1 MRRHRTS
8 MVMLVAVVGFQF
20 IVQAGERGTP
30 VTSSPSTVAVERH
43 HYSVSARVRPLL
55 LFWIRCNDV
64 GDAVVTRRRG
74 SDQSGYTLLIGSDPE
89 RAPRRINRWGYI
101 DEEIRGDEVRV
112 IGLMTEA
119 DEQSVEEAEARLRQP
134 SHGDRTYQV
143 MQATI
148 HGDQARSVVTP
159 IDVPKAYSFREL
171 RTVLDLARQESAPAT
186 ARDVRIPQGT
196 RPGFLSALADLVHQ
210 HVKTVHGP
218 GGIRRGP
225 VVTYVYH
232 GRLYQLRA
240 TRADFMSTLRV
251 GASTYQQIVAADFEI
266 RNTYTGELT
275 RFSMTYGTEGPL
287 AEVPL
292 TASYQPRWW
301 MQVDLALDDTKNGP
315 QLADGVRP

>member
-1 MRRHRTS
+1 MNRHRTS
-8 MVMLVAVVGFQF
+8 MVMLIALVGFQF
-20 IVQAGERGTP
+20 MVQAGERVAPLTA
-30 VTSSPSTVAVERH
+30 SPSTVAVERH

-64 GDAVVTRRRG
+64 GDAVVTKRRG

-89 RAPRRINRWGYI
+89 RAPRGINRWGYI

-148 HGDQARSVVTP
+148 HGDHARSVVTP
-159 IDVPKAYSFREL
+159 IDVPKAFSFREL
-171 RTVLDLARQESAPAT
+171 RTVLDLARQESSQAI

-196 RPGFLSALADLVHQ
+196 RPGFLYALADLVHQ
-210 HVKTVHGP
+210 HVKAVHGP
-218 GGIRRGP
+218 GGIRHGP

-240 TRADFMSTLRV
+240 TRAEIMPTLRV
-251 GASTYQQIVAADFEI
+251 GASTYQRIVAADFEI
-266 RNTYTGELT
+266 KNTYTGELT
-275 RFSMTYGTEGPL
+275 RFSMTYGSDGPL

-301 MQVDLALDDTKNGP
+301 LQVDLALDDTKNGP

>member
-1 MRRHRTS
+1 MSRHRTS
-8 MVMLVAVVGFQF
+8 VVMLVAVVGFQS
-20 IVQAGERGTP
+20 IMRAGERSTP
-30 VTSSPSTVAVERH
+30 VTASPSGGAVERH

-55 LFWIRCNDV
+55 VFWIRCNDV

-74 SDQSGYTLLIGSDPE
+74 SDRSGYTLLIGSDPE

-101 DEEIRGDEVRV
+101 DEEILGDEARV

-134 SHGDRTYQV
+134 SNGDRTYQV

-148 HGDQARSVVTP
+148 RGDQARSVVTP
-159 IDVPKAYSFREL
+159 IDVPTAYSFREL
-171 RTVLDLARQESAPAT
+171 RTVLDLARRESPQARV
-186 ARDVRIPQGT
+186 RDVQIPQGT
-196 RPGFLSALADLVHQ
+196 RPGFLKALADLVHQ
-210 HVKTVHGP
+210 HVQTYHGP
-218 GGIRRGP
+218 GGIQRGP

-240 TRADFMSTLRV
+240 TRAEAMSKLRV

-266 RNTYTGELT
+266 KNTYTGELT
-275 RFSMTYGTEGPL
+275 PFSITYGTEGPL

-301 MQVDLALDDTKNGP
+301 MQVSLALDDTRSGP

>member
-1 MRRHRTS
+1 MNRHRTS
-8 MVMLVAVVGFQF
+8 MVMLVAVVGLQF
-20 IVQAGERGTP
+20 IMRADEPRTP
-30 VTSSPSTVAVERH
+30 VTTSSSTVAVERH
-43 HYSVSARVRPLL
+43 HYSVSASVRPLL
-55 LFWIRCNDV
+55 LFWVRCNDV
-64 GDAVVTRRRG
+64 GDAVVTTRRG

-134 SHGDRTYQV
+134 SHGDRTYHV

-148 HGDQARSVVTP
+148 HGDHARSVVTP

-171 RTVLDLARQESAPAT
+171 WTVLDLARQESPQAT
-186 ARDVRIPQGT
+186 ARDVRIAQGT
-196 RPGFLSALADLVHQ
+196 RPGFLHALADLVHQ

-240 TRADFMSTLRV
+240 TRADIMSTFRV

-266 RNTYTGELT
+266 KNTYTGELT

-301 MQVDLALDDTKNGP
+301 MQVDLALDDTKGGP